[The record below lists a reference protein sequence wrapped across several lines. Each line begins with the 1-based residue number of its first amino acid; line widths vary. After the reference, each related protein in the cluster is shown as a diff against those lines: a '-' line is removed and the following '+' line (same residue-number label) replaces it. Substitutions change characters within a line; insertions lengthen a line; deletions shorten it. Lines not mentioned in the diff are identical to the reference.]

1 MLTLVSSPDTPV
13 LSIALGPDPT
23 GGATAQGGDALQAH
37 LRDEGYGAVRV
48 LPAES
53 GQRPRLV
60 PAVNAALCAQAL
72 SRDAVVLMLD
82 NARCA
87 VPTLS
92 WRRAVRSAVAL
103 ARTGRNT
110 EVVSLG
116 ADCPGV
122 DHAIPGLENA
132 FSGTRGLPIA
142 LRRRSASAQD
152 GRHSGGVWAFRAD
165 AFLTEVE
172 ILCAGVHQQC
182 QDILATGLHHSPD
195 PAPQLQAVAGLGL
208 IEGFWE
214 KSDNCGTVVM
224 DAPWQPDAE
233 PSITLQ
239 AAAADSAQLK
249 RRVQTL

>member
-53 GQRPRLV
+53 VKRPRLV

-72 SRDAVVLMLD
+72 SRDTVVLMLD
-82 NARCA
+82 SARCA

-132 FSGTRGLPIA
+132 FSETRGLPIS
-142 LRRRSASAQD
+142 LRRRPASAQG
-152 GRHSGGVWAFRAD
+152 GRRPGGVWAFRAD

-172 ILCAGVHQQC
+172 ILCAGVHQRC

-249 RRVQTL
+249 RRGQTL

>member
-1 MLTLVSSPDTPV
+1 MLPF
-13 LSIALGPDPT
+13 ALGPDLT
-23 GGATAQGGDALQAH
+23 GGATAQGG
-37 LRDEGYGAVRV
+37 
-48 LPAES
+48 
-53 GQRPRLV
+53 
-60 PAVNAALCAQAL
+60 
-72 SRDAVVLMLD
+72 
-82 NARCA
+82 
-87 VPTLS
+87 
-92 WRRAVRSAVAL
+92 RR
-103 ARTGRNT
+103 
-110 EVVSLG
+110 
-116 ADCPGV
+116 
-122 DHAIPGLENA
+122 
-132 FSGTRGLPIA
+132 
-142 LRRRSASAQD
+142 
-152 GRHSGGVWAFRAD
+152 SGGVWAFRAD

-195 PAPQLQAVAGLGL
+195 PAPQLQAMAGLGL